1 MNMERAISADE
12 KLRRA
17 EEIYYRRRENLSK
30 QGAKTVNVP
39 VSNRR
44 YVLKKMIIQIVI
56 CLSLYCSYYVIKNF
70 NFIFSKEVV
79 NKTNEILSYDINV
92 QELYGKAT
100 DYIENLPYFKP
111 KDEKTQEIQENQ
123 EETQKKD
130 TENTDDLQT
139 ESANTETPTDEVNV
153 TNVESSAEASL
164 DGEVVELSNNLTQ
177 MEIDANDIK
186 QNYSLI
192 NPLVGQITYR
202 FGKREQTE
210 PIVSPY
216 HVGIDIAS
224 NTGTI
229 IVASLDGNV
238 VASGEIGGYGNCV
251 QIQKDDILTIYGH
264 CSKLYVNK
272 GDVIEKGQQ
281 IAEVGQTRKC
291 NRTTLAF

>member
-1 MNMERAISADE
+1 MNIERAISADE

-17 EEIYYRRRENLSK
+17 EEIYYRRKNSEK
-30 QGAKTVNVP
+30 KGAKTVNVP

-92 QELYGKAT
+92 QELYCKAAN
-100 DYIENLPYFKP
+100 YINNSPYFKQ
-111 KDEKTQEIQENQ
+111 KDEKPQEEIQENQ
-123 EETQKKD
+123 EETNKKD
-130 TENTDDLQT
+130 TDNLQK
-139 ESANTETPTDEVNV
+139 ESAITENLTDAPDTTDTKAQPN
-153 TNVESSAEASL
+153 ASL
-164 DGEVVELSNNLTQ
+164 KDETVEVSNNLTQ

-192 NPLVGQITYR
+192 NPLVGQITSR
-202 FGKREQTE
+202 FGEREQTQ

-216 HVGIDIAS
+216 HVGIDIAA
-224 NTGTI
+224 NTGTV
-229 IVASLDGNV
+229 IVASLEGKV
-238 VASGEIGGYGNCV
+238 TASGEIGGYGNCV

-272 GDVIEKGQQ
+272 GDIITKGQK
-281 IAEVGQTRKC
+281 IAEVGQTREC
-291 NRTTLAF
+291 NRTTFAF

>member
-1 MNMERAISADE
+1 MNIERAISADE

-17 EEIYYRRRENLSK
+17 EEIYYRRRESSGR
-30 QGAKTVNVP
+30 QRAKTVNVP

-111 KDEKTQEIQENQ
+111 KKDEVQEEVKENQ
-123 EETQKKD
+123 AEVNKEEHTNDLPTENLNPETDTTD
-130 TENTDDLQT
+130 TEKVSD
-139 ESANTETPTDEVNV
+139 
-153 TNVESSAEASL
+153 ASL
-164 DGEVVELSNNLTQ
+164 ENETVEISSNLTQ

-192 NPLVGQITYR
+192 NPLVGQITSR

-216 HVGIDIAS
+216 HVGIDIAA

-229 IVASLDGNV
+229 IVASLEGNV
-238 VASGEIGGYGNCV
+238 VASGEIGGYGNCI

-264 CSKLYVNK
+264 CNKLYVNK
-272 GDVIEKGQQ
+272 GDTIKKGQQ
-281 IAEVGQTRKC
+281 IGEVGQTRKC
-291 NRTTLAF
+291 NRSTFTF

>member
-1 MNMERAISADE
+1 MNIERAISADE

-17 EEIYYRRRENLSK
+17 EEIYYRRRENLGK

-44 YVLKKMIIQIVI
+44 YVLKKMIIQIII

-79 NKTNEILSYDINV
+79 DKTNEILSYDINV

-100 DYIENLPYFKP
+100 DYINNSPYFKQ
-111 KDEKTQEIQENQ
+111 KDEKVQEEIKENQ
-123 EETQKKD
+123 EEVKKED
-130 TENTDDLQT
+130 TDNLQT
-139 ESANTETPTDEVNV
+139 ESAITENSEDAPNA
-153 TNVESSAEASL
+153 TNVESSAKASL
-164 DGEVVELSNNLTQ
+164 KDETVEASNNLTQ
-177 MEIDANDIK
+177 MEIDANYIK

-202 FGKREQTE
+202 FGEREQTE
-210 PIVSPY
+210 PIISPY
-216 HVGIDIAS
+216 HVGIDIAA
-224 NTGTI
+224 NTGTV

-251 QIQKDDILTIYGH
+251 QIQKDDILAIYGH

-272 GDVIEKGQQ
+272 GDVISKGQQ
-281 IAEVGQTRKC
+281 IGEVGQTRKC
-291 NRTTLAF
+291 NRTTSAF

>member
-1 MNMERAISADE
+1 MNIERAISADE

-17 EEIYYRRRENLSK
+17 EEIYYRRREISGR

-56 CLSLYCSYYVIKNF
+56 CLSIYCSYYVIKNF

-92 QELYGKAT
+92 QELYGKAAN
-100 DYIENLPYFKP
+100 YINNSPYFKQQE
-111 KDEKTQEIQENQ
+111 EKVQEEIQENQ
-123 EETQKKD
+123 EET
-130 TENTDDLQT
+130 
-139 ESANTETPTDEVNV
+139 AEV
-153 TNVESSAEASL
+153 SS
-164 DGEVVELSNNLTQ
+164 NLTQ

-192 NPLVGQITYR
+192 NPLVGQITSR

-210 PIVSPY
+210 PIVSQY
-216 HVGIDIAS
+216 HVGIDIAA

-238 VASGEIGGYGNCV
+238 VASGEIEGYGNCV
-251 QIQKDDILTIYGH
+251 QIQKDDVLTIYGH

-272 GDVIEKGQQ
+272 GDVIAKGQQ
-281 IAEVGQTRKC
+281 IGEVGQTRKC
-291 NRTTLAF
+291 NRTTFTF